1 MLSKL
6 KTKYDNCRFSLEK
19 NVLAAKN
26 GIAFNSTFASVV
38 AFSLAFSMPT
48 VFAEGEETTTTK
60 TPDAIISSMAYW
72 AVDIIKQI
80 ALPIAIF
87 YGMVGAIKYMS
98 TNPQNSM
105 AGVEQI
111 KRAAFGLVGV
121 FALTTFF
128 TLLKTKA
135 SEWS

>member
-48 VFAEGEETTTTK
+48 VFAEGEETTTK

-72 AVDIIKQI
+72 AVDIIKQV
-80 ALPIAIF
+80 ALPFAIF
-87 YGMVGAIKYMS
+87 YGMIGAIKYMS

-111 KRAAFGLVGV
+111 KRAALGLVCV
-121 FALTTFF
+121 FSLTTLF